1 MLWNKTTLGYGL
13 KSIMF
18 LFIVFIP
25 MKTSI
30 YQISFAIL
38 TILFLTYLIYYKT
51 LNNLKNLFL
60 FYKDIHLIFSLVIFS
75 MFISNISSHFVTAE
89 SWVTLMQYIV
99 RYFLLFWI
107 LIFFYAE
114 KIISKQFIVIAIFI
128 SLFIQS
134 IDGLHQIFFNI
145 DFIKSHAGSITEGLS
160 GATDNRNVFGFFMS
174 IGASI
179 SSVILFNYSVN
190 KLKKMSIIFIIFSLF
205 IFILN
210 LLFSYSRSAWLFYVT
225 FIIFYII
232 KNLNYWSNKK
242 TLFLLSMITVIG
254 MMFLFSDTL
263 FIRFCKLITMDSSQR
278 NVIWID
284 AIRLIQENFLFGY
297 GLMTFK
303 HLSSQPIS
311 FIHNSFLEILF
322 SLGLFGLLTFTY
334 LLLTVLKEIIKYK
347 NSIYFSFFFAFLIIT
362 QFDHSVLKGIT
373 SLSTLVLFAFFIFS
387 DRLNKYDKN

>member
-278 NVIWID
+278 NVIWLD

-297 GLMTFK
+297 GVMTFK

-311 FIHNSFLEILF
+311 FIHNSL
-322 SLGLFGLLTFTY
+322 SL
-334 LLLTVLKEIIKYK
+334 IHI
-347 NSIYFSFFFAFLIIT
+347 
-362 QFDHSVLKGIT
+362 
-373 SLSTLVLFAFFIFS
+373 
-387 DRLNKYDKN
+387 